1 MSNQTTPLSENSY
14 TMVFYNTPSADITGT
29 PPVKISVSSHH
40 NKYKKEN
47 EIIISI
53 SKLNL
58 TKRIGYIDINLL
70 LTISLYI
77 TKEIL
82 VMYIVVP
89 AITILKGM
97 CRVHNPAPF
106 ASNIKSTKKIE
117 KVLNQGSVNFLS
129 MEKPF
134 TSKIILKNY
143 DRNTTKRIF

>member
-14 TMVFYNTPSADITGT
+14 TMVFCNTPSAGITGT
-29 PPVKISVSSHH
+29 PPAKISASSHQ
-40 NKYKKEN
+40 NKYKKEL

-53 SKLNL
+53 SKPNL
-58 TKRIGYIDINLL
+58 TRTIGCIDMNLL

-82 VMYIVVP
+82 MMYIVVP

-97 CRVHNPAPF
+97 CRVQNLAPF

-117 KVLNQGSVNFLS
+117 KVLTQGLANFLS
-129 MEKPF
+129 IEKPF

-143 DRNTTKRIF
+143 DRNTKKRIF